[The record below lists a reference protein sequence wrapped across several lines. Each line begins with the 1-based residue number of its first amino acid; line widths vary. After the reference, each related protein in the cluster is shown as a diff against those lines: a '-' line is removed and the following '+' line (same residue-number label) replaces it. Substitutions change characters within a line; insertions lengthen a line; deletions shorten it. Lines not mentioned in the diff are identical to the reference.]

1 LCRVFSDE
9 KWPRAEHPSPDAS
22 QAQAIDSDA
31 AAGLANQDFRAP
43 HGRKFTFDE
52 APEAYRWLDEHPQ
65 TAVKVVF
72 AY

>member
-1 LCRVFSDE
+1 VAHSPTPEPGCIPGSSD
-9 KWPRAEHPSPDAS
+9 
-22 QAQAIDSDA
+22 DSDA
-31 AAGLANQDFRAP
+31 ATGLANQDFRAP